1 MQMFLR
7 PYFQRKVIMKSR
19 PRWMPLVIIFI
30 AATPLL
36 LISCSLG
43 GAEHVLTLA
52 KLHNLRVTM
61 STMTQIAMGSV
72 DSFPKDKEAIVEF
85 MIDECGF
92 IKPRNKEDHPFV
104 DGWRQEMRLSGD
116 WKGYTIR
123 SAGPD
128 KKFDTEDD
136 MYLAGNYDS
145 EYIIDGVK
153 EKNASAKNLM
163 TGSLKV
169 PYQEPNGYYNVT
181 LPGKYSP
188 IPKHEGWRSETIFRY
203 TSNHTV
209 TIVADPGQSRWD
221 PQEEMDKR
229 VQLIQAGRDE
239 KYSGYE
245 VIESNV
251 VNISRAP
258 GYEIVLKKDEST
270 IHLYELVSWDSIQ
283 LTVAIVSTG
292 KDRKY
297 IMDTLTKAVEQTL
310 SLRD

>member
-1 MQMFLR
+1 M
-7 PYFQRKVIMKSR
+7 IAR
-19 PRWMPLVIIFI
+19 PRRFPFVIFFPLAIPLFI
-30 AATPLL
+30 A
-36 LISCSLG
+36 SCSMG

-52 KLHNLRVTM
+52 KLHNLKLAM
-61 STMTQIAMGSV
+61 STLTQVAMGDE
-72 DSFPKDKEAIVEF
+72 DSFPKDKEAIVAF
-85 MIDECGF
+85 MVKECGL
-92 IKPRNKEDHPFV
+92 KEVENREDHPFV
-104 DGWRQEMRLSGD
+104 DGWGQDMQMTGN

-136 MYLAGNYDS
+136 MYLAGSYDS

-169 PYQEPNGYYNVT
+169 PYQEPNGYYRIT

-188 IPKHEGWRSETIFRY
+188 IPKHEGWRSEMLFRY
-203 TSNHTV
+203 TKDHTV
-209 TIVADPGQSRWD
+209 TITADPGQNRWD
-221 PQEEMDKR
+221 PQAEMDKR

-239 KYSGYE
+239 KYIGYD
-245 VIESNV
+245 VIESNIV
-251 VNISRAP
+251 TISRAP

-270 IHLYELVSWDSIQ
+270 IHLYELVSRDYIQ
-283 LTVAIVSTG
+283 VTVAIVSTG

-297 IMDTLTKAVEQTL
+297 ILDTLTQAVEKTL
-310 SLRD
+310 SLRE